1 MTKSTPSLAQR
12 LKPLVIFGSTVA
24 AIRLALDATAPD
36 FVVTMH
42 FGLYYLMPVAML
54 VIGLQG
60 RWGPVRWTT
69 MAGTMIILGFVVW
82 GVWNSIAYTTG
93 QFMEWTHGR
102 FYPGEGQDHE
112 AARAAPPAATA
123 TAKIGFG
130 LLHGLLSSITSSI
143 WCIGFGTVLI
153 WLPGRLRGSAT
164 T

>member
-1 MTKSTPSLAQR
+1 MTERTPSLGQR
-12 LKPLVIFGSTVA
+12 LKPLVIFGYIVA

-36 FVVTMH
+36 FVLTMC
-42 FGLYYLMPVAML
+42 FGLYYLMPLAML
-54 VIGLQG
+54 VVGLQ
-60 RWGPVRWTT
+60 RQWGLVRWTT
-69 MAGTMIILGFVVW
+69 MAGTMIALGFVVW

-102 FYPGEGQDHE
+102 FYPGQGPDDE
-112 AARAAPPAATA
+112 AGRAAPPAATA
-123 TAKIGFG
+123 TAKIGWG

-153 WLPGRLRGSAT
+153 WLPGRLGARQT